1 MFVVVE
7 LGGRQSRASVWLS
20 ANNLTHQ
27 PTLTMSTFNPTP
39 SEIALT
45 SQIFAVADPQNVGIV
60 TGDTAVKILAGANL
74 SHAVLGEIWAIAD
87 KDNNGFLTK
96 KGVAIALRL
105 IGFAQKGESITEAM
119 LDKREQLA
127 MPISCLVLLMP
138 IALLET

>member
-1 MFVVVE
+1 
-7 LGGRQSRASVWLS
+7 
-20 ANNLTHQ
+20 
-27 PTLTMSTFNPTP
+27 MSTFNPTP